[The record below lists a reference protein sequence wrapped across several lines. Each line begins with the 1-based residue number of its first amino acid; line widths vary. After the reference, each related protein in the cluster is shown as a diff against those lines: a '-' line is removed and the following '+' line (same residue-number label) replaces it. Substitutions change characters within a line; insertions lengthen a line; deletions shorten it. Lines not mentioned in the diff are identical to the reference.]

1 MDIEV
6 GEELYLN
13 PSPAGGGGGQ
23 NITHT
28 QTNPVVPSRA
38 RPISDAMLAIST
50 ALQGAPVNFGRIP
63 GLDAPNTQ
71 MPIANLGSL
80 LSNPYFG
87 AGASRGSPLFSSGP
101 IRPPNTGG
109 GYGSITTAPPEPIP
123 STTPTPTRA
132 DPMTRRDRRDDR
144 RDQRRDF
151 RIQRRE
157 DNRANR
163 FGTMLTSI

>member
-1 MDIEV
+1 MDINE

-13 PSPAGGGGGQ
+13 PSGNGSSGGG
-23 NITHT
+23 NVTHT

-38 RPISDAMLAIST
+38 RPISDAMLAIAT
-50 ALQGAPVNFGRIP
+50 AMQGAPVNFAPIP
-63 GLDAPNTQ
+63 GLDANQTR

-87 AGASRGSPLFSSGP
+87 AGASRTSPLFSSGAVL
-101 IRPPNTGG
+101 PPNTGG

-123 STTPTPTRA
+123 TPTPGTPGPG
-132 DPMTRRDRRDDR
+132 DTRRER
-144 RDQRRDF
+144 
-151 RIQRRE
+151 RIQRRTDRRDERQQRRE
-157 DNRANR
+157 DRQQG

>member
-1 MDIEV
+1 MDIES

-13 PSPAGGGGGQ
+13 PSPSGSGGGGQ

-38 RPISDAMLAIST
+38 RPISDAMLAIAT
-50 ALQGAPVNFGRIP
+50 AMQGAPVNFGRIP

-87 AGASRGSPLFSSGP
+87 AGASRSSPLFASGP

-123 STTPTPTRA
+123 TPTPGTPGPG
-132 DPMTRRDRRDDR
+132 DTRRERRVHR
-144 RDQRRDF
+144 REQRMDERQ
-151 RIQRRE
+151 QRRE
-157 DNRANR
+157 DRQANR